1 MRFRIYS
8 PHRELMHRCDTLR
21 QVEQWLLTRDMSLE
35 EFLVEDLR
43 DDIEVNA
50 DDILEAMRD
59 GEVYEDLQGF

>member
-8 PHRELMHRCDTLR
+8 PHRELMYKCDTLR
-21 QVEQWLLTRDMSLE
+21 HVEEWLLTRDMGLE
-35 EFLVEDLR
+35 AFMVEDLQ
-43 DDIEVNA
+43 DDIEVSA